1 MEFENLQRVLNEY
14 GKELQDLYKQKLL
27 NDDAKATGNLI
38 NSVKYLFEHR
48 GNTYAVSIKLM
59 DYWKYIEYGR
69 KPGKFP
75 PFNAIKKWIEVK
87 PVLPR
92 PYNGRVP
99 TINQLTYLICRKI
112 EREGIKARNVLERTL
127 EQINAEYEDKIS
139 EALTLDLSDA
149 MDDAFA
155 LIVRR

>member
-14 GKELQDLYKQKLL
+14 GKELQDLYKQNLL

-69 KPGKFP
+69 KPGK
-75 PFNAIKKWIEVK
+75 WIEVK

-99 TINQLTYLICRKI
+99 TINQLTYFRKI
-112 EREGIKARNVLERTL
+112 AREGTKARNVLERTL